1 LADLEDIE
9 LDQSERLVSVE
20 HSPFGPKKLLIAA
33 FECVEQ
39 LSTLPRCQLQIMTLG
54 RALKP
59 SEMLGQKLGFAL
71 QIRSQSR
78 KYNGIVS
85 SLQVV
90 RSTVRDHFLHLVEV
104 VPPAWILTLNQRCQ
118 LFHDKKATDIVAQVL
133 QDGAVASQL
142 KSSGAVREYTVQYCE
157 SDFNFISRLLE
168 EEGLFY
174 RFSYADANCPIVT
187 GDAASDFIK
196 MDPYTLD
203 FAADIDRWQPQY
215 QVVASTFKHAAWDF
229 QAVDV
234 IEGNANSLAKAQP
247 PGLPARAFYDYSGRF
262 ATADAGKQLAVARM
276 EEQESNVVAIS
287 GNCTCVA
294 MQAGAKFKI
303 KNHSVDLP
311 AANSSTDT
319 FVLVRVE
326 HHLHDFGGIP
336 FEGESEYSNDFV
348 CMPAD
353 FVFRPPRSTP
363 RPQIRGPQTAT
374 VTDGPDSM
382 GRVRVKFPWFP
393 DDQSCWMRVAQS
405 WAYNKMGTQYLPRID
420 SEVVIEYLDADPD
433 RPIIVGMVYNGK
445 NALPYA
451 VPANKTQS
459 GIRGANWGDAGVADT
474 SNEMRF
480 EDLAGSEEIY
490 LHAQKDFR
498 RIVKNDDTLTVEEGD
513 RTIEIKQG
521 KVSETLDVGDYAT
534 KLSQGNRTIELSQG
548 NVTEKLDV
556 GDYAT
561 KLSQGNRTIE
571 LSQGNLTE
579 TLDVGDHATK
589 LTAGNHS
596 VKLSAG
602 ASSVEAMQSITL
614 KVGGNSL
621 TIDNTGVTI
630 KGMMVSIQG
639 QVQLDLKGTMTSVNG
654 DGMLTLKGSITMI
667 N

>member
-1 LADLEDIE
+1 LSDLEDIE

-33 FECVEQ
+33 FECIEQ
-39 LSTLPRCQLQIMTLG
+39 LSSLPRCQLEIMTLG

-78 KYNGIVS
+78 KFNGIVS
-85 SLQVV
+85 GLQVV

-133 QDGAVASQL
+133 QDGSVASQL

-276 EEQESNVVAIS
+276 EEQESNVVAVS

-303 KNHSVDLP
+303 KNHTVDLP
-311 AANSSTDT
+311 AANSTTDT

-326 HHLHDFGGIP
+326 HHLRDFGGIP

-353 FVFRPPRSTP
+353 FVYRPPRSTP

-382 GRVRVKFPWFP
+382 GRVKVKFPWFP

-498 RIVKNDDTLTVEEGD
+498 RVVKNDDTLTVEEGD

-521 KVSETLDVGDYAT
+521 KVSETLDQGDYAT
-534 KLSQGNRTIELSQG
+534 KLSQGDRTIELTQG
-548 NVTEKLDV
+548 
-556 GDYAT
+556 
-561 KLSQGNRTIE
+561 SF
-571 LSQGNLTE
+571 TE
-579 TLDVGDHATK
+579 TLDAGDHNTK
-589 LTAGNHS
+589 LTQGNHS

-602 ASSVEAMQSITL
+602 ASSVDAMQSITL
-614 KVGGNSL
+614 TVGQNSI

-639 QVQLDLKGTMTSVNG
+639 QMQVEMKGAMASVNA
-654 DGMLTLKGSITMI
+654 DGILTLKGSMTMI

>member
-1 LADLEDIE
+1 VADLEDIE
-9 LDQSERLVSVE
+9 LDQSERLVAVE

-33 FECVEQ
+33 FDCVEE
-39 LSTLPRCQLQIMTLG
+39 LSSLPRCQLEIMTLG
-54 RALKP
+54 RALRP
-59 SEMLGQKLGFAL
+59 SEMLGQKLKFAL
-71 QIRSQSR
+71 QIRGQSR
-78 KYNGIVS
+78 KFNGIVS

-104 VPPAWILTLNQRCQ
+104 VPPLWILTLNQRCQ
-118 LFHDKKATDIVAQVL
+118 LFHGMKATDVVAKVL
-133 QDGAVASQL
+133 QDGGISSQL
-142 KSSGAVREYTVQYCE
+142 KSSGAVRDYTVQYCE

-174 RFSYADANCPIVT
+174 RIDYGDANCPIVT

-196 MDPYTLD
+196 MDPFTLD

-234 IEGNANSLAKAQP
+234 IEGSANSLAKAQP

-262 ATADAGKQLAVARM
+262 ATADVGKQLAVARM
-276 EEQESNVVAIS
+276 EEQETNVVAIS
-287 GNCTCVA
+287 GNSTTVS

-303 KNHSVDLP
+303 LNHTVDLP
-311 AANSSTDT
+311 AANATTDT
-319 FVLVRVE
+319 FALVRVE
-326 HHLHDFGGIP
+326 HRLRDFGGIP
-336 FEGESEYSNDFV
+336 FDGESEYSNDFI

-353 FVFRPPRSTP
+353 FVFRPARTTP

-382 GRVRVKFPWFP
+382 GRVKVKFPWYP

-405 WAYNKMGTQYLPRID
+405 WAYNKMGTQYLPRIN
-420 SEVVIEYLDADPD
+420 SEVVVEYLDADPD
-433 RPIIVGMVYNGK
+433 QPIIVGMVYNGK

-490 LHAQKDFR
+490 INAQKDFR
-498 RIVKNDDTLTVEEGD
+498 RVVKNDDTLTVTEGD

-521 KVSETLDVGDYAT
+521 KVSETLDVGDYST
-534 KLSQGNRTIELSQG
+534 TLSQGNRKIELSQG
-548 NVTEKLDV
+548 NF
-556 GDYAT
+556 
-561 KLSQGNRTIE
+561 S
-571 LSQGNLTE
+571 E
-579 TLDVGDHATK
+579 TLDVGNHATK
-589 LTAGNHS
+589 LSAGNHSTELSAGNHS
-596 VKLSAG
+596 VKLDAG
-602 ASSVEAMQSITL
+602 ASSIDAMQSITL
-614 KVGGNSL
+614 TVGSNSL

-639 QVQLDLKGTMTSVNG
+639 QMQLDMKGTMTSVNG